1 MNNPKKYICKH
12 PIHMFVLVSALI
24 TLILSKVVFDRKN
37 NVEVKNAD
45 DQLGSDASVCINNS

>member
-1 MNNPKKYICKH
+1 
-12 PIHMFVLVSALI
+12 MFVLVSTLI